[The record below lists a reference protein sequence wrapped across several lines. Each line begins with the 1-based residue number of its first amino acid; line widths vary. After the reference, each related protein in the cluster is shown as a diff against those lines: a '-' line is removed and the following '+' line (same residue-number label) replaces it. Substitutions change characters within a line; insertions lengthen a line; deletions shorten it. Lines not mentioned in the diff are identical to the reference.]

1 MKKLQKKREKS
12 YIETIERKSQ
22 RLKNLIEDLFEM
34 SKATSKNIQLNI
46 VDVDSRANEATQFE
60 LSDKIEESSLKFKW
74 NLPNEKVI
82 IKLDSQK
89 TFKNI

>member
-1 MKKLQKKREKS
+1 MKQ
-12 YIETIERKSQ
+12 
-22 RLKNLIEDLFEM
+22 
-34 SKATSKNIQLNI
+34 
-46 VDVDSRANEATQFE
+46 TQFE

-89 TFKNI
+89 TFRVFENLLMNIWLNMQCQILECLLIFWK